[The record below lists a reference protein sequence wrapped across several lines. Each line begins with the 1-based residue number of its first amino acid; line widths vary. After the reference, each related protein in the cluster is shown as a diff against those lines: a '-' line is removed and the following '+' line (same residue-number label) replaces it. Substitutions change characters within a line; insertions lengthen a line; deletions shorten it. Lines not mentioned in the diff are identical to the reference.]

1 MSSDEILEY
10 FVQNVEET
18 EISSSSNITL
28 CMNGL
33 IITGKIIS
41 STSYYEKMFRFY
53 DRLEN
58 TSTTDQSKIEAW
70 HNYKER
76 SKQFM
81 EQMKSKHNTE
91 KQGSPKYIH
100 LANVEIYPS
109 DLLSLPFPTDLWRGK
124 LSSVDGFSLDIAEA
138 KPLDRSQKID

>member
-18 EISSSSNITL
+18 GISSNITL

-58 TSTTDQSKIEAW
+58 TSTNTDQSNIEAW
-70 HNYKER
+70 NNYKER

-81 EQMKSKHNTE
+81 KQMKSKHNTE
-91 KQGSPKYIH
+91 KQESPKYIH
-100 LANVEIYPS
+100 LDNVEIYPS
-109 DLLSLPFPTDLWRGK
+109 DLLS
-124 LSSVDGFSLDIAEA
+124 
-138 KPLDRSQKID
+138 